1 MPKYVA
7 ATLILVSGF
16 CNEAPGLEPLPA
28 PLIAGFTLYKLSRF
42 SVPGDG
48 LAFLDFEDGRIIVL
62 LILLG
67 GSSVPNYPVG

>member
-1 MPKYVA
+1 MIFVTGFYKEA
-7 ATLILVSGF
+7 A
-16 CNEAPGLEPLPA
+16 GLEPLPA

-42 SVPGDG
+42 SAPGDG

-67 GSSVPNYPVG
+67 GSSVPDYPVC